1 MCKKSRFLM
10 SILIMVFLFTGMV
23 NAAPKK
29 ITTVE
34 DQVVINTS
42 TGIHAD
48 WVECVIPEFK
58 DYIKTKYGKN
68 VDVIVAPGAIAQNW
82 TKLEI
87 EWPKPS
93 GDLYVLYKNLIAE
106 GAKAG
111 YWEKMLD
118 YYTDEELAP
127 FNKTALEAH
136 GGYSIAN
143 NIHFWGPVVRK
154 DLIPIKFNSW
164 SDFAEPKIKGRMT
177 FDSAL
182 LVGSGSLSVLAAG
195 IQLGADW
202 EKDWVAK
209 DGTLNKKAIE
219 PTMRL
224 VRKWYENSLTLTE
237 GSGTIRPLLQRGE
250 TMVSAWWSHQALAQK
265 EAGYNV
271 EFIFPKEGTIAWGF
285 NGYVIPKTA
294 KHKNLAIEFHKFLLS
309 KRGYELAYKRG
320 IFGFLIPRSDVEIP
334 AQEKNFQPPAN
345 LPVVA
350 GYDFYDWL
358 EKENVHDDFIDM
370 FVRIVIQGQ

>member
-1 MCKKSRFLM
+1 MCKKVKIVLGILM
-10 SILIMVFLFTGMV
+10 MIVLFTSTV
-23 NAAPKK
+23 NARVKN
-29 ITTVE
+29 ITKVE
-34 DQVVINTS
+34 DRVVVNTS
-42 TGIHAD
+42 TGVHAE

-58 DYIKTKYGKN
+58 NYIKAKYGKE
-68 VDVIVAPGAIAQNW
+68 VEVIVTPGAIAQHW
-82 TKLEI
+82 AKLEI

-93 GDLYVLYKNLIAE
+93 GDLYVLYKNLIVD
-106 GAKAG
+106 GAKRG

-118 YYTDEELAP
+118 YYTDKELAP
-127 FNKTALEAH
+127 FSETALKAH

-154 DLIPIKFNSW
+154 DLIPFNFDSWKNFTDPRIK
-164 SDFAEPKIKGRMT
+164 KRMT

-219 PTMRL
+219 PAMRL

-250 TMVSAWWSHQALAQK
+250 SMVSAWWSHSALAQK
-265 EAGYNV
+265 QAGYNV

-294 KHKNLAIEFHKFLLS
+294 KNKNLALEFHKFLLS
-309 KRGYELAYKRG
+309 KRGYELAYQKG
-320 IFGFLIPRSDVEIP
+320 IYGFLIPRSDLEVP
-334 AQEKNFQPPAN
+334 AEEKSFQPPAG
-345 LPVVA
+345 LPVLA

-358 EKENVHDDFIDM
+358 QLEKVYDDFIGM
-370 FVRIVIQGQ
+370 YVRIVIQGQ